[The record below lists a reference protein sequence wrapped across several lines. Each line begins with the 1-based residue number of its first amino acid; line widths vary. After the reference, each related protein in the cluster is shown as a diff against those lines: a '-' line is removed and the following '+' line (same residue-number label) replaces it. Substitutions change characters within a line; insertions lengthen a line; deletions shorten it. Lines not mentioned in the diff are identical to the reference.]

1 MVTKKAYTAKDRIY
15 NGTHG
20 NLSTELF
27 EFDVGKVGLGDED
40 AIELGYLPVGTMLK
54 ELKIMNDDIGPGN
67 KIQLFVQN
75 KKRENFI
82 LTKEIDVT
90 TKAFTYLEGID
101 FQVGDNGPFLLFA
114 VLNPVQANIQKYAKN
129 LDHLVPHIPPKIPA
143 LQSFKVKSS
152 NNSFHVQDIATV
164 YAVDP
169 VPAKASL
176 KSVVWSSS
184 DEKVATV
191 QANGDVLGVSA
202 GTVKITGTV
211 GSVTASIDLTITAK
225 TTTP

>member
-40 AIELGYLPVGTMLK
+40 AIELGYLPVGIMLK
-54 ELKIMNDDIGPGN
+54 ELKLMNDDIGPGN

-143 LQSFKVKSS
+143 LQSFKVTAS
-152 NNSFHVQDIATV
+152 NKTMPVGDVATV
-164 YAVDP
+164 YASDP
-169 VPAKASL
+169 VPPKAST
-176 KSVVWSSS
+176 KGVVWTTS
-184 DEKVATV
+184 DPKIATV
-191 QANGDVLGVSA
+191 KPNGDVEGV
-202 GTVKITGTV
+202 TVGVATITGTI
-211 GSVTASIDLTITAK
+211 GSVTASIDITITAK